1 LLSPDTGSQKLAPA
15 LGPVWTRV
23 ASMSADPDIR
33 HKIAADE
40 LAPAKRAGA
49 ETDTANPL
57 RRAALVVVGVTILLF
72 ALSIV
77 MERFTPSSS
86 QAVVQAYVV
95 RMAPEVAG
103 RVVGVDVADNDRV
116 EAGQVLFRIDPR
128 PFELAVA
135 EAQAKVEQI
144 GQTLG
149 ASTAAVDSAQARV
162 VDATAKFE
170 NALAQSERVLELVR
184 RGVYPMAKADTARA
198 VQESA
203 RAVLTASQ
211 ADLVKARE
219 ELGPKGADNPQLK
232 EAFAA
237 LERARLNLLYTTVK
251 APDAGVVS
259 NLQLATGQFVAAG
272 QAALT
277 FIETSTVWVSAMFKE
292 NSLEHMS
299 TSDRAELVF
308 DVLPGAVFKAHVENI
323 GWGVSQNSVDPSTGL
338 PTIKNESGWVRD
350 PQRFP
355 VRLIAD
361 EIPPRGTVRF
371 GSQVNVVVY
380 TGNNPVVN
388 ALGAAWIR
396 IISILTY
403 AS

>member
-1 LLSPDTGSQKLAPA
+1 MSTDPETTNRIAVEDLSPAKPAARDTDA
-15 LGPVWTRV
+15 
-23 ASMSADPDIR
+23 
-33 HKIAADE
+33 
-40 LAPAKRAGA
+40 
-49 ETDTANPL
+49 ANPL
-57 RRAALVVVGVTILLF
+57 RRAALIVVAVTIVLF

-77 MERFTPSSS
+77 MERLTPSSS

-103 RVVGVDVADNDRV
+103 RVIGVDVVDNARV
-116 EAGQVLFRIDPR
+116 DAEQVLFRIDPR
-128 PFELAVA
+128 PFEFAVA
-135 EAQAKVEQI
+135 EAQAQVEKI

-162 VDATAKFE
+162 VEATAKFE
-170 NALAQSERVLELVR
+170 NAQAQTERVLELVR
-184 RGVYPMAKADTARA
+184 RGVYPIAKADTARS

-211 ADLVKARE
+211 ADLAKARE

-232 EAFAA
+232 EALAT
-237 LERARLNLLYTTVK
+237 LGRARLNLLYTTVK
-251 APDAGVVS
+251 APAAGIVS
-259 NLQLATGQFVAAG
+259 NLQLAAGQFIAAG

-277 FIETSTVWVSAMFKE
+277 FIDTSTVWVSAMFKE
-292 NSLEHMS
+292 NSLEYMS
-299 TSDRAELVF
+299 ASDRAELVF
-308 DVLPGAVFKAHVENI
+308 DSLPGAVFKAHVESI
-323 GWGVSQNSVDPSTGL
+323 GWGVSQNSVDPTTGL
-338 PTIKNESGWVRD
+338 PTIKNDSGWVRD

-355 VRLIAD
+355 VRLIVD
-361 EIPPRGTVRF
+361 ETPRRGMVRF

-380 TGNNPVVN
+380 SGRNPVTN
-388 ALGAAWIR
+388 ILGAVWIR

>member
-1 LLSPDTGSQKLAPA
+1 MEERTPAKPAPA
-15 LGPVWTRV
+15 
-23 ASMSADPDIR
+23 D
-33 HKIAADE
+33 
-40 LAPAKRAGA
+40 
-49 ETDTANPL
+49 TDSANPL
-57 RRAALVVVGVTILLF
+57 RRAALIVVAVTILLF

-103 RVVGVDVADNDRV
+103 RVIGVDVADNARV
-116 EAGQVLFRIDPR
+116 DAGQVLFRIDPR
-128 PFELAVA
+128 PFEIAVA
-135 EAQAKVEQI
+135 EAQAQVEQI

-162 VDATAKFE
+162 VKETAELE
-170 NALAQSERVLELVR
+170 NVQAQTERVFELVK
-184 RGVYPMAKADTARA
+184 RGVYPAAKADTARA
-198 VQESA
+198 AQDAA

-211 ADLVKARE
+211 ADLAKARE

-232 EAFAA
+232 AA
-237 LERARLNLLYTTVK
+237 LATLERARLNLLYTTVK
-251 APDAGVVS
+251 APADGLVS
-259 NLQLATGQFVAAG
+259 NLQLATGQFIGAG

-277 FIETSTVWVSAMFKE
+277 FIDLSTVWVSAEFKE
-292 NSLEHMS
+292 NSLEYMS

-308 DVLPGAVFKAHVENI
+308 DSLPGAIFKAHVESI
-323 GWGVSQNSVDPSTGL
+323 GWGVSQNSVDPNTGL
-338 PTIKNESGWVRD
+338 PTIKNATGWVRD

-355 VRLIAD
+355 VRLIVD
-361 EIPPRGTVRF
+361 ETPPRGSVRF

-380 TGNNPVVN
+380 AGNNPVTD
-388 ALGAAWIR
+388 ALGAVFIR
-396 IISILTY
+396 LISILTY

>member
-1 LLSPDTGSQKLAPA
+1 
-15 LGPVWTRV
+15 
-23 ASMSADPDIR
+23 MSADPDISN
-33 HKIAADE
+33 KIAEDK
-40 LAPAKRAGA
+40 LASAPRARA

-57 RRAALVVVGVTILLF
+57 RKAALVVVAVTILLF
-72 ALSIV
+72 AVSIV

-103 RVVGVDVADNDRV
+103 RVIGVDVADNVRV
-116 EAGQVLFRIDPR
+116 EAEQVLFRIDPR

-162 VDATAKFE
+162 VEATAKFE
-170 NALAQSERVLELVR
+170 NAQAQAERVLELVR

-198 VQESA
+198 VSESA
-203 RAVLTASQ
+203 RATLTGSQ
-211 ADLVKARE
+211 ADLTKARE

-232 EAFAA
+232 EALAT
-237 LERARLNLLYTTVK
+237 LQRARLNLLYTTVK
-251 APDAGVVS
+251 APAAGVVS
-259 NLQLATGQFVAAG
+259 NLQLATGQFIAAG

-277 FIETSTVWVSAMFKE
+277 FIDTGTVWVSAMFKE
-292 NSLEHMS
+292 NSLEYMS
-299 TSDRAELVF
+299 PADRAELVF
-308 DVLPGAVFKAHVENI
+308 DSLPGTVFKAHVESV
-323 GWGVSQNSVDPSTGL
+323 GWGVSQNNVDPTTGL
-338 PTIKNESGWVRD
+338 PTIKNDSGWVRD

-355 VRLIAD
+355 VRLIVD
-361 EIPPRGTVRF
+361 ETPPRGTVRF

-380 TGNNPVVN
+380 NGSNSVTN
-388 ALGAAWIR
+388 ALGFVWIR